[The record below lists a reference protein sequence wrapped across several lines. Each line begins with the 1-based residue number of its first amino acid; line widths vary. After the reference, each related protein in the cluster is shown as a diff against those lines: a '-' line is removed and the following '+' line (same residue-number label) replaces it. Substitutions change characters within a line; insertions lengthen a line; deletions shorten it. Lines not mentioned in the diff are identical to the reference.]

1 MTQIKDRLERTL
13 RPTFSPMKT
22 GDYSQLYTLLKYA
35 KNIGKSQNIYY
46 KITERSSCK
55 VHQYSWR
62 LARQLITHPF
72 ALLFLTWFASLKS
85 PLLSSFCSLWWKY
98 LCSISESYYFYQ
110 RLHFL
115 RPRLWSQLLRLPRA

>member
-46 KITERSSCK
+46 KITERSSRE
-55 VHQYSWR
+55 VHQYS
-62 LARQLITHPF
+62 
-72 ALLFLTWFASLKS
+72 
-85 PLLSSFCSLWWKY
+85 
-98 LCSISESYYFYQ
+98 
-110 RLHFL
+110 
-115 RPRLWSQLLRLPRA
+115 